1 MVLGLQHYLVMRG
14 SRNCPT
20 GRQRG
25 RPRPTPSPQHLM
37 DRIAMN
43 ERAAP
48 TVAWRE
54 AVGRHL
60 DHGGEILACQ
70 VTEWPGAAKRL
81 VQCLFRPILRRDFRY
96 DLLREYVERLVRDRD
111 AVEFAAAGTV
121 EYGGGVPDD

>member
-48 TVAWRE
+48 AVACGE
-54 AVGRHL
+54 AVGGQL
-60 DHGGEILACQ
+60 DNGVEVLACQ
-70 VTEWPGAAKRL
+70 VTEWPGAAKQL

-96 DLLREYVERLVRDRD
+96 DVLREPVQRL
-111 AVEFAAAGTV
+111 
-121 EYGGGVPDD
+121 GGGRD